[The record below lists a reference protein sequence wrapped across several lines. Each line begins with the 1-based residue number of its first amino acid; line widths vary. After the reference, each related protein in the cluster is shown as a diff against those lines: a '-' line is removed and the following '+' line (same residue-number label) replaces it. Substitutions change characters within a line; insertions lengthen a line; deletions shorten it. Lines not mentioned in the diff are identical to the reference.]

1 MIGALFVAVLIGL
14 LAGLI
19 AALCGVGGG
28 LIMVP
33 AMVYFLGLSQREA
46 IATSLGSIVLIA
58 MAGTLRNSQNQLV
71 NWPVA
76 ISSALAGALIAWFAA
91 DWIKHLSNES
101 LSRIFSILLIVMGIK
116 MWFSK

>member
-1 MIGALFVAVLIGL
+1 MIGTLSVAVLIGL

-46 IATSLGSIVLIA
+46 VATSLGAIVLIA
-58 MAGTLRNSQNQLV
+58 IAGTLRNGQNQLV
-71 NWPVA
+71 NWPIAV
-76 ISSALAGALIAWFAA
+76 SSALAGACVAWFAA

-101 LSRIFSILLIVMGIK
+101 LSRIFAVLLIVMGLR
-116 MWFSK
+116 MWFTK